1 MAATIYEPLS
11 TAHLKS
17 CTVDFDSRPDKKA
30 VNLVQYDQTI
40 PVLCVSLKK
49 GGTEYK
55 VPSDADVNIRMDKRD
70 GYHVYNPALGVNAER
85 TIAYFAVTPQM
96 STGWGDYYPI
106 VEITVGGGIAGSAP
120 IWLHFDRNPL
130 PENAIISSDEYKTIQ
145 QLLEDVTAVK
155 AATEQIKAQTEAVR
169 DQAKEFADNAK
180 NSADKAQTLVDGMP
194 SDYSQAMKDIGTL
207 KNQMQLAYPDNT
219 APTDATWSGKN
230 IVDMLCPPLEESGN
244 PVVCYPVAG
253 YPLGVKAKWE
263 PVQEGTGTPYPAG
276 GGKQLL
282 DTNKCVPTVGK
293 PYGMTITLD
302 GDVFKVSGVPNEEV
316 TATEF
321 YSFAVCT
328 CSQEELRGKGYKV
341 TAWAIKGKVN
351 SAWGLRTES
360 ENSLAIAAEL
370 TPGVNNDIQLRLMV
384 SKDTPTAW
392 EPYENIRPMKGR
404 DSVRVERCG
413 ENLLAIKPF
422 NKDTYKGITYEYVPD
437 GGIHVSGTA
446 LTSVDS
452 PTFPVWF
459 LPPGKYF
466 GLELGPGI
474 SASIV
479 VQRNGKNL
487 WLNAKGAF
495 EILAGDVTKYWY
507 AIVRAGATVD
517 KTVYPYIVPGT
528 TAPTTYTPYI
538 GQTNTLTLPETVYGG
553 EVDAVS
559 GEGQETQKLVILN
572 GTESWNSWG
581 INAHNPAI
589 TGFYTYDINDY
600 DAKNAKGICSHLE
613 NPNQDVW
620 GGRNAGIGFAT
631 VGSSRYFMFSMLT
644 SSLPD
649 ISAGHEVASLKAYL
663 AAQSDAGTPVQIA
676 YKLAEP
682 VPFTATG
689 AQPLSAL
696 AGANTVLTDAD
707 SATVTG
713 RADPIK
719 RITDLEDAVASQT

>member
-145 QLLEDVTAVK
+145 QLLEDVTVVK

-169 DQAKEFADNAK
+169 DQAKGFADNAK

-207 KNQMQLAYPDNT
+207 KNQMQRAYPDDSTIGEN
-219 APTDATWSGKN
+219 PWSSKH
-230 IVDMLCPPLEESGN
+230 IIDMLCPPLEESGN

-263 PVQEGTGTPYPAG
+263 PTQEGSGTPYPAG
-276 GGKQLL
+276 GGKNLFNPAWMPEKAESSGV
-282 DTNKCVPTVGK
+282 TW
-293 PYGMTITLD
+293 TITPD
-302 GDVFKVSGVPNEEV
+302 GTV
-316 TATEF
+316 TANGTTDRTAYYNSGYF
-321 YSFAVCT
+321 SLPAGTYTISAMPRLRMSIRNYDSDDTVIAQQVIGQPCTFAV
-328 CSQEELRGKGYKV
+328 E
-341 TAWAIKGKVN
+341 
-351 SAWGLRTES
+351 
-360 ENSLAIAAEL
+360 
-370 TPGVNNDIQLRLMV
+370 NDIQKASLFFATSGTLDNV
-384 SKDTPTAW
+384 SAKPQIEKGTTATAW
-392 EPYENIRPMKGR
+392 EPYENIRPIKGR
-404 DSVRVERCG
+404 DSVTVERCG
-413 ENLLAIKPF
+413 ENLLNIKPF
-422 NKDTYKGITYEYVPD
+422 NKFTNKGIIYEYVPD
-437 GGIHVSGTA
+437 GGIHISGTA
-446 LTSVDS
+446 TANVDS
-452 PTFPVWF
+452 PTFPIWH
-459 LPPGKYF
+459 LPPGKYY
-466 GLELGPGI
+466 GLETGEEI

-479 VQRNGKNL
+479 IQRNGKTL
-487 WLNAKGAF
+487 LINAKKEF
-495 EILAGDVTKYWY
+495 TILAVDVTKYWY
-507 AIVRAGATVD
+507 MIASTGTTVD

-528 TAPTTYTPYI
+528 TALTTYTPYI

-553 EVDAVS
+553 EVDAATGDGNENTKTITLDGTTNKFSLS
-559 GEGQETQKLVILN
+559 GEFWNLPQNLSPGIRN
-572 GTESWNSWG
+572 G
-581 INAHNPAI
+581 
-589 TGFYTYDINDY
+589 YDTN
-600 DAKNAKGICSHLE
+600 CSHFPPETFGGNQNKGYLFTKPKLME
-613 NPNQDVW
+613 KYFQDV
-620 GGRNAGIGFAT
+620 NAFN
-631 VGSSRYFMFSMLT
+631 
-644 SSLPD
+644 
-649 ISAGHEVASLKAYL
+649 AYL
-663 AAQSDAGTPVQIA
+663 AAQYAAGTPVQVC
-676 YKLAEP
+676 YKLAKP
-682 VPFTATG
+682 VPFTAIG
-689 AQPLSAL
+689 AQALPAL
-696 AGANTVLTDAD
+696 AGVNTVLTDAD

-719 RITDLEDAVASQT
+719 RIEDLEAAVASIN